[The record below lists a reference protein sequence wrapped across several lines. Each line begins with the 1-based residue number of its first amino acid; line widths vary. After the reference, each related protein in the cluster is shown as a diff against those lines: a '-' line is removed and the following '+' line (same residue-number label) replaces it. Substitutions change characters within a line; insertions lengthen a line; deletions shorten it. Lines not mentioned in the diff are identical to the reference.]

1 MLARSPGVVPHLSG
15 GGCPP
20 GLRRGLRRGRD
31 QDQDEDQDQVPRA
44 PASDPSQLTSGGNGG
59 PGWQRRISSRVPRW
73 VFFSR
78 TGNFARTNF
87 FLLFF
92 VNVPRVG
99 AVLLVCPRAPRG
111 VVGVWRWSC
120 GRDSSARSRSAGH
133 GRGINCRPAQSPPL
147 NTTRRPKAKA
157 MTPCAVVVV
166 VGGDAWARLVSR
178 GRRQTPVADILCH
191 LALTPLLW
199 RWQVNWRRGA
209 EAPSPPSLA
218 VSRLVFSGIYTYCC
232 ELSFFKARSTL
243 WTGVLITFNFSTT
256 PCVTGHQ
263 GPKLVEL
270 SVVKWKWRPYYTV

>member
-166 VGGDAWARLVSR
+166 VGGDAWARLGSARLARAETDTCRWHLVSPRLDAASVEVTGELETRSRGSFSSVSR
-178 GRRQTPVADILCH
+178 RLSTCFLWYLHV
-191 LALTPLLW
+191 LLW
-199 RWQVNWRRGA
+199 V
-209 EAPSPPSLA
+209 
-218 VSRLVFSGIYTYCC
+218 I
-232 ELSFFKARSTL
+232 FF
-243 WTGVLITFNFSTT
+243 
-256 PCVTGHQ
+256 
-263 GPKLVEL
+263 
-270 SVVKWKWRPYYTV
+270 